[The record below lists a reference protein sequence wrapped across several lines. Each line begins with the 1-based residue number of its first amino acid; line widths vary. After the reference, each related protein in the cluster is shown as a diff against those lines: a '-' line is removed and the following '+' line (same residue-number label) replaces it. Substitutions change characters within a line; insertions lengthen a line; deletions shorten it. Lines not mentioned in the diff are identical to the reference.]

1 MLTYAPS
8 SPVSA
13 TETRSEKPWLL
24 FLLCLLWLLP
34 GLIGHDPWKPG
45 ENQTAEI
52 VRQFLLTDRWVIP
65 KIAGMPY
72 LEQAPLY
79 YWIAALLAKPL
90 VWLGMSMHDAARLS
104 TGLWMALAFTG
115 VGFAGYALHGRRQGR
130 LSVVILLSCVGLL
143 SWGHLATPA
152 VVALAAFCWQCYA
165 LALMP
170 RRPLPAGALLGACW
184 LVLFIGA
191 SWAECALSLVMTFAL
206 LAFPTWRKPGFALS
220 MAAAL
225 VILLPLGVLWP
236 LALSAKMPEVYQ
248 AWWSQAAWGPFSTEN
263 GLSLFH
269 APGFLPSIAA
279 WFAWPALPL
288 AAWSLWSHRRELREP
303 RFQLLLLTLVLMVV
317 WLAMAASPG
326 ERQALILLP
335 VLALIATPGIDDLR
349 RGGASAFNW
358 FGILTFGG
366 LALVLWLGW
375 WVMFLGWP
383 VGLAQELRAHSPDF
397 LPTLGGGLLFAVL
410 LSAGWIRVLLHQRS
424 LGRRALVAWACGV
437 TLFWGLLIGLWQ
449 GWLDVSK
456 SYRIVG
462 EGLAK
467 QVQSG
472 SCVRVEKI
480 DETRLAALSYFS
492 GLDLR
497 LGEADCEYSLLH
509 GAEAAAGAFPGQ
521 LRWIGARSGEK
532 SERFYLYQTPPR
544 R

>member
-8 SPVSA
+8 SPDSTA
-13 TETRSEKPWLL
+13 APRPEKPWLL
-24 FLLCLLWLLP
+24 ILLCLLWLLP

-65 KIAGMPY
+65 KIAGLPY

-90 VWLGMSMHDAARLS
+90 VWLGLSMHDAARLS

-115 VGFAGYALHGRRQGR
+115 VGFAGYALHGRHLGR

-143 SWGHLATPA
+143 TWGHLATPA
-152 VVALAAFCWQCYA
+152 VVALAAFCWQFYA

-206 LAFPTWRKPGFALS
+206 LAFPTWRKSGFLLS
-220 MAAAL
+220 LAAAL
-225 VILLPLGVLWP
+225 VIVLPLGVLWP
-236 LALSAKMPEVYQ
+236 LALSAKMPEVYH

-269 APGFLPSIAA
+269 APGYLFSIAA

-288 AAWSLWSHRRELREP
+288 ATWAIWSHRRELREP
-303 RFQLLLLTLVLMVV
+303 RFQLLLLMLVLMAG

-349 RGGASAFNW
+349 RGGAAAFNW

-366 LALVLWLGW
+366 LALALWLGW
-375 WVMFLGWP
+375 LVMLIGWP
-383 VGLAQELRAHSPDF
+383 QGLAQDLRAHSPDF
-397 LPTLGGGLLFAVL
+397 MPGLGGRAVFAVL
-410 LSAGWIRVLLHQRS
+410 LTAGWISVLLHKRAF
-424 LGRRALVAWACGV
+424 GRRALVAWACGV

-456 SYRIVG
+456 SYRNVG
-462 EGLAK
+462 EDLTRVVPAGA
-467 QVQSG
+467 
-472 SCVRVEKI
+472 CVRIEKI

-492 GLDLR
+492 QIDLR
-497 LGEADCEYSLLH
+497 LGDADCAFSLLH
-509 GAEAAAGAFPGQ
+509 GDEAAAGAFPGE

-532 SERFYLYQTPPR
+532 NERFYLYR
-544 R
+544 RER